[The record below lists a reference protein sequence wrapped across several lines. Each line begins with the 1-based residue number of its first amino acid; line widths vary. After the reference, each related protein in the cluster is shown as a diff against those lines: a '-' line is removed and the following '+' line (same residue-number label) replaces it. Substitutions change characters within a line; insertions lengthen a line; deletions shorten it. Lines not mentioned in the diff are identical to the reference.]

1 VVEIFEG
8 ILQALNKREEGNLQD
23 FANLAIGVVV
33 VVVIIALGFLVLA
46 QFQSVN
52 VSSFSNDTNV
62 WQSVQ
67 DGNTNLSTLSGFV
80 AVVVIVAVVAVVIS
94 LVGAFGIGRGGM

>member
-1 VVEIFEG
+1 M
-8 ILQALNKREEGNLQD
+8 QALNKREEGNLQD